1 MPDHFGVAEHADR
14 LPVALHVGD
23 DQHLRVLALAECAW
37 PDARLDEPRLS
48 SASLTFLGIA
58 GMLDPPR
65 EEAIAA
71 IASCRGAGVAVK
83 MVTGDHATTAASIA
97 ARMNL
102 AGDGAVP
109 AALTGAQVAGISDA
123 DLPEI
128 AQECAVIVH
137 ARDGVERALKLI
149 AAALP
154 KHLRETC
161 YLCAVEAAAI
171 DGSVPA
177 EELRILQRLRQTL
190 NLDRLVTV
198 ALERATQARLATL

>member
-1 MPDHFGVAEHADR
+1 MAKTPASTRKISPHQALIYAMILVAGADR
-14 LPVALHVGD
+14 DIATRELKLIGRKARQLPVFEG
-23 DQHLRVLALAECAW
+23 
-37 PDARLDEPRLS
+37 
-48 SASLTFLGIA
+48 F
-58 GMLDPPR
+58 
-65 EEAIAA
+65 
-71 IASCRGAGVAVK
+71 
-83 MVTGDHATTAASIA
+83 
-97 ARMNL
+97 
-102 AGDGAVP
+102 
-109 AALTGAQVAGISDA
+109 SDA
-123 DLPEI
+123 DLPGI

-161 YLCAVEAAAI
+161 YLCAVEVAAI